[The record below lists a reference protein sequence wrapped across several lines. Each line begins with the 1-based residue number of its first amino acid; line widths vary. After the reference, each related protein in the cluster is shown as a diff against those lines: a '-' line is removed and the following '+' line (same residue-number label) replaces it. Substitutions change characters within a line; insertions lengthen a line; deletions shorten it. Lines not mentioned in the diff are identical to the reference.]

1 MIQPA
6 NNASLAKT
14 TKSPTL
20 VLPILAELTAR
31 GDGTYVLKPQTV
43 PSCIDTWISPK
54 KAAKIIGIEG
64 RSIYKLLDP
73 SNPFL
78 VCKRPLKAKC
88 LVSLRSV
95 LAFMKATSDPDFWND
110 SLQQKTL
117 KQSVLKAMEVLRSG
131 EFCR

>member
-1 MIQPA
+1 MIQST
-6 NNASLAKT
+6 NTVSSTKT
-14 TKSPTL
+14 SKGPTL

-43 PSCIDTWISPK
+43 PSGIDTWISPK

-95 LAFMKATSDPDFWND
+95 LAYMVPDGIWI
-110 SLQQKTL
+110 
-117 KQSVLKAMEVLRSG
+117 
-131 EFCR
+131 